1 MQKAMLV
8 TESSFYGFYSF
19 KSNQLQLCSRI
30 LSCFCLVIAGAN
42 CMCKKGPVA
51 YMKEIL
57 QLTSMKLGRLK
68 KILDVAL

>member
-1 MQKAMLV
+1 
-8 TESSFYGFYSF
+8 
-19 KSNQLQLCSRI
+19 
-30 LSCFCLVIAGAN
+30 
-42 CMCKKGPVA
+42 MCKKGPVA